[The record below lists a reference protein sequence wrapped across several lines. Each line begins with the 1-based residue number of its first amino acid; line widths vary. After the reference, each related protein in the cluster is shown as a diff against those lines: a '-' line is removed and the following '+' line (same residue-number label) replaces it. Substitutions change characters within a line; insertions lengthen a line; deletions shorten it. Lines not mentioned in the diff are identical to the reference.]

1 VISCYHQNV
10 AVDVMEF
17 LSMKRSLIGY
27 TVAATWFLGMGWLAN
42 HAPTLATGKNVIAQM
57 PSLEESGN
65 SQELENSSDATDGNA
80 TDAPTTNMPAT
91 DNLPNSQ
98 NLENPSNPSQNN
110 SETNY
115 RDAPQAPNWKQRGHQ
130 EMKKG
135 RYQAAVMAYDRVL
148 QGSPDAASIW
158 VYRGTA
164 FEKLQEYEKA
174 LDSHQEAI
182 ASEPSYSAA
191 WYGRGISLLYLSR
204 YEAALE
210 AFNHAIN
217 GNGNWESRSLA
228 DALNNKGVAL
238 WHLQRHEE
246 ALEAYKKAL
255 ENNPNHAL
263 AQENLTKLQR
273 QIEREQASTSQ

>member
-1 VISCYHQNV
+1 
-10 AVDVMEF
+10 
-17 LSMKRSLIGY
+17 MKRSLIKY
-27 TVAATWFLGMGWLAN
+27 TVTATCFLGMGSLAS
-42 HAPTLATGKNVIAQM
+42 HSPTLAIGKNAVAQM
-57 PSLEESGN
+57 PSLENSSNDSGN
-65 SQELENSSDATDGNA
+65 GNA
-80 TDAPTTNMPAT
+80 TETPDSTNMPAT
-91 DNLPNSQ
+91 DNLPNPQ
-98 NLENPSNPSQNN
+98 NVENLSDPSQNN
-110 SETNY
+110 SNTEY
-115 RDAPQAPNWKQRGHQ
+115 QDAPQAPNWKQRGHQ
-130 EMKKG
+130 EMKKA
-135 RYQAAVMAYDRVL
+135 RYRAAVMAYDRVL
-148 QGSPDAASIW
+148 QGNQDLASIW

-182 ASEPSYSAA
+182 AIEPSYSAA

-204 YEAALE
+204 YEAALK
-210 AFNHAIN
+210 AFNRAIN

-255 ENNPNHAL
+255 DNNPDHTL